1 MIKKILLEEW
11 KNLSRLIL
19 VIIRLRI
26 ISNFF
31 KEENLNFLLVVTRIS
46 SFFLFLFC
54 ISSLFSFTIIYF
66 RSNLLH
72 FLFLIHLTLQLSL
85 DISYCFLDF
94 VIFHISIHLC
104 CSKKNNAIDVF

>member
-31 KEENLNFLLVVTRIS
+31 KEENLNFLLVT
-46 SFFLFLFC
+46 
-54 ISSLFSFTIIYF
+54 
-66 RSNLLH
+66 
-72 FLFLIHLTLQLSL
+72 
-85 DISYCFLDF
+85 
-94 VIFHISIHLC
+94 
-104 CSKKNNAIDVF
+104 